1 MKKVGLVLRAA
12 RESAGISQSALAR
25 RIGISAGQLAQ
36 IENGQ
41 RADPYFSS
49 VARIAGAL
57 GLSLDS
63 VAALCGTPGFSKT
76 PRVRSSRAAIRIRIG
91 EELDKAQRDISNA
104 AKHLSSLREAVN
116 EHDEEQG

>member
-12 RESAGISQSALAR
+12 RESAGISQSALAQ

-63 VAALCGTPGFSKT
+63 VAALCGIVGFSKA
-76 PRVRSSRAAIRIRIG
+76 PRRPISRRAIRIKIG
-91 EELDKAQRDISNA
+91 EELDKAQREIEKA
-104 AKHLSSLREAVN
+104 AKRLGALRDAVHD
-116 EHDEEQG
+116 HDEE